1 MSKSQLAELT
11 AGLDN
16 NIIHEPNITYN
27 AYSFFRQSFVPNGS
41 HPQENSNPYASGAV
55 PPIQTHGMA
64 PQQALPPMN

>member
-1 MSKSQLAELT
+1 MRKSQLAELT
-11 AGLDN
+11 AGLD

>member
-1 MSKSQLAELT
+1 MRKSQLAALT
-11 AGLDN
+11 AGFIRY
-16 NIIHEPNITYN
+16 IIHEPNIAYN

>member
-1 MSKSQLAELT
+1 MRKSQHTALT
-11 AGLDN
+11 TRY
-16 NIIHEPNITYN
+16 IIHGPNISYN

-41 HPQENSNPYASGAV
+41 HPQENSNPYANGAV